1 MLECLLNV
9 IFFDGA
15 FIKNIVFRHMILG
28 TAALDINHNL
38 IIIALAIVPS
48 KRTQHCE

>member
-1 MLECLLNV
+1 MIECLLNV

-48 KRTQHCE
+48 KSTQNC